1 VSLRL
6 VGVAVGCP
14 GAKLIWL
21 RGGTDVKR
29 PEEIMEILEAYD
41 LTGSCRAAAELAGC
55 DHHTVAHYVALREAG
70 RSPER
75 MRAERVADPFLAKI
89 EEWVERS
96 RGRVG
101 ADVCHGKLVAMGYA
115 GSERTTRRAVAAAK
129 RAWRAGNRRVYRPW
143 IPEPGLWLQFDW
155 GDGPKVAGKITQLW
169 CAWLAWSRFRV
180 VLPTVDKTLPTL
192 LACLD
197 TTLRRLG
204 GVPTYALTDNERTV
218 TVEHVASIAVRHP
231 QIVAAGRHYGLTIAT
246 CVPADPE
253 SKGGSEATVRIAKRD
268 LLPTAVNLRPAY
280 ASFAELE
287 QACAAFCGQ
296 VNAKVHRE
304 TGRAPAEMLAEER
317 ARLHRLPDA
326 PLTTVFGET
335 RKVMWDSTISV
346 GGVRYSVPC
355 GLIDE
360 RVWVRFAG
368 DELVVT
374 HVAGDGPVEVARHHR
389 STPGRPSIKDE
400 HYPPRPAGA
409 LARVPRARN
418 GQESAFLAIGEG
430 AKQWLVEAAAAGA
443 NRIRTKM
450 AEAITLAK
458 LRGVETVDRALGA
471 AAAAGRFA
479 DGDLRAILDH
489 QRHAPGGPPRRAS
502 EQHSLQPG
510 TGAWAAFGTG
520 EQA

>member
-1 VSLRL
+1 
-6 VGVAVGCP
+6 
-14 GAKLIWL
+14 
-21 RGGTDVKR
+21 VKR
-29 PEEIMEILEAYD
+29 PEEIMEILDAFD
-41 LTGSCRAAAELAGC
+41 LTGSYRAAAELAGC

-70 RSPER
+70 RAPER
-75 MRAERVADPFLAKI
+75 MRAERVADPFAAKI

-101 ADVCHGKLVAMGYA
+101 ADVCHRKLTAMGYA

-129 RAWRAGNRRVYRPW
+129 KAWRAGNRRVYRPW

-155 GDGPKVAGKITQLW
+155 GQGPRVAGQRTQLW

-180 VLPTVDKTLPTL
+180 VLPTVDRTLPTL

-197 TTLRRLG
+197 QTLRRLG

-218 TVEHVASIAVRHP
+218 TVEHVAQLAVRHP

-268 LLPTAVNLRPAY
+268 LLPTEVNLRPGY
-280 ASFAELE
+280 ASFAELA

-296 VNAKVHRE
+296 VNARPHRQ
-304 TGRAPAEMLAEER
+304 TGRPPAEMLAEER
-317 ARLHRLPDA
+317 TRLHRVPDA

-374 HVAGDGPVEVARHHR
+374 HVGGDGPVEVARHRR
-389 STPGRPSIKDE
+389 STPGHPSIVDE
-400 HYPPRPAGA
+400 HYPPRPPGA
-409 LARVPRARN
+409 LDRRPRARSDA
-418 GQESAFLAIGEG
+418 EAVFLAIGDG
-430 AKQWLVEAAAAGA
+430 ATQWLIEAAAAGA

-458 LRGVETVDRALGA
+458 LHGAQTVDRALGT

-489 QRHAPGGPPRRAS
+489 QRHGPVAEPRRAG
-502 EQHSLQPG
+502 ETHSLQPG
-510 TGAWAAFGTG
+510 TAGWAKLTG
-520 EQA
+520 GDPR